1 MLKNG
6 GGKYKFFYLC
16 KLNLTITFLSMKR
29 YFLFLFLFLFGG
41 FVLVAQSDTLL
52 LPFNATTLTN
62 EQKASNTDY
71 LAYQVSDIQSNQL
84 TDCMEAVDLG
94 LSVLWATCN
103 VGASAPED
111 YGDYFAWGETKPKEI
126 YDWSTYKYCKGTSK
140 TITKYCNNSS
150 YGYNGFTDNKIVLDP
165 EDDAATANWGGPWRM
180 PTDAEC
186 IELCNNCK
194 WRLSIQ
200 NGVQG
205 YKVTG
210 TNGNSIFL
218 PAAGFKSDT
227 LFNSPTLVGTCW
239 SSSPVLIVSECV
251 TRLYFDPIYV
261 YTGISGRHYGLSVRP
276 VYPKELIQT
285 YEFVE
290 KDTICG
296 NELPYIWRGKE
307 CNVAGVYYDSLKT
320 ALGGDS
326 VYVLELTVLPENEC
340 NELSDCIEAVDLGL
354 SVLWATCNVGAST
367 PEDYGDHFAW
377 GETKPKGSYDWDTY
391 KFGNIVKVNL
401 TKYNNVDGL
410 TTLALEDDA
419 AAVNWGGYW
428 RMPTVAEMEELFDN
442 CAWTWTTQ
450 NGTNGYR
457 VTGRNGKSIFLP
469 IAGFMSG
476 NSCIG
481 EGENAGYWTNEL
493 ASSDDISLGAHISL
507 SKMNK
512 IKNNSFFRY
521 RGYSIRPVCIESY
534 VVEDTVTVCYGES
547 YMWNGKEYSKSG
559 VYTDTLQNIQGGDSI
574 LMLNLTVLPEVIGTE
589 ENLTICYGE
598 SYKWCG
604 VEYSE
609 SGVYRDTLQSAQG
622 CDSIVTLNLTVLPS
636 YILADTIT
644 IQEGDSYLWRG
655 DTYEEAGVYSDSLLT
670 INGCD
675 SVYLLTLIVEKAIVE
690 DVVVD
695 AINIAEQCAG
705 TGVMEVEVTLTSG
718 VVDEVS
724 FEFSQAAKDAGL
736 ENITLP
742 YNEQMQVQY
751 TDVRAGRYKMVVM
764 GLRNDTKAFE
774 EEKELTF
781 LYPSTVLKQLW
792 NDVVAVLTHDYNG
805 GYNFVDFK
813 WYKNGL
819 LLSGE
824 THSYICQQLEFGAEY
839 SALLTEDNGT
849 QLMTCPLIATEHVD
863 ISLYPTLLNRA
874 QRINCNVSETS
885 VVYIYDMMGN
895 LILEFNVASGETEL
909 EMPYTSG
916 VYMVKIVTA
925 SSKVRNIKLIVR

>member
-1 MLKNG
+1 
-6 GGKYKFFYLC
+6 
-16 KLNLTITFLSMKR
+16 MKR
-29 YFLFLFLFLFGG
+29 YYILSLLFIFFALG
-41 FVLVAQSDTLL
+41 VVAQVDSLI
-52 LPFNATTLTN
+52 LPFGATTLTD

-84 TDCMEAVDLG
+84 TDCMESVDLG

-103 VGASAPED
+103 VGASSPED
-111 YGDYFAWGETKPKEI
+111 YGDYFAWGETQPKEQ
-126 YDWSTYKYCKGTSK
+126 YYWTTYKYCNGASRTLL
-140 TITKYCNNSS
+140 KYCSDSS
-150 YGYNGFTDNKIVLDP
+150 YGNNGFTDNKIMLESV
-165 EDDAATANWGGPWRM
+165 DDAATVNWGGSWRM
-180 PTDAEC
+180 PTDEEM
-186 IELCNNCK
+186 IELREQCT
-194 WRLSIQ
+194 WIWITQ
-200 NGVQG
+200 NGVKG
-205 YKVTG
+205 YKVVG
-210 TNGNSIFL
+210 PNGNLIFL
-218 PAAGFKSDT
+218 PAAYLMIGGTLSGTAGHVGKYWSNSLSQRDPNVGGYCLNFSKDT
-227 LFNSPTLVGTCW
+227 
-239 SSSPVLIVSECV
+239 
-251 TRLYFDPIYV
+251 IYA
-261 YTGISGRHYGLSVRP
+261 SNFSRCYGATIRP
-276 VYPKELIQT
+276 VCPKELEFQT
-285 YEFVE
+285 YEFVD

-326 VYVLELTVLPENEC
+326 VYVLELTVLPETEC

-391 KFGNIVKVNL
+391 KFGNIVNL

-428 RMPTVAEMEELFDN
+428 RMPSVAEMEELFDN
-442 CAWTWTTQ
+442 CTWTWTTQ
-450 NGTNGYR
+450 NGKNGYR

-481 EGENAGYWTNEL
+481 EGVNVGYWTNEL
-493 ASSDDISLGAHISL
+493 ASSDDISLGASISL

-547 YMWNGKEYSKSG
+547 YMWNGKEYSMSG

-574 LMLNLTVLPEVIGTE
+574 LMLNLTVLPEVIGLE

-609 SGVYRDTLQSAQG
+609 DGVYRDTLQSAQG
-622 CDSIVTLNLTVLPS
+622 CDSIVTLNLIVLPS
-636 YILADTIT
+636 YILVDTIT

-675 SVYLLTLIVEKAIVE
+675 SVYTLTLIVEEVIVE

-705 TGVMEVEVTLTSG
+705 TGVLDVEVLLSSG
-718 VVDEVS
+718 SVDKVS
-724 FEFSQAAKDAGL
+724 FIFNQDAIEAGFV
-736 ENITLP
+736 NITLP
-742 YNEQMQVQY
+742 YNNQMQVQY
-751 TDVRAGRYKMVVM
+751 TDVRAGRYKVTVM
-764 GLRNDTKAFE
+764 GLFNEEKVFE
-774 EEKELTF
+774 EEKELIF
-781 LYPSTVLKQLW
+781 LYPSTVLKQHW

-813 WYKNGL
+813 WYKNGVV
-819 LLSGE
+819 LSGE
-824 THSYICQQLEFGAEY
+824 THSYIHQPLEFGAEY

-863 ISLYPTLLNRA
+863 ISLYPTLLNGA
-874 QRINCNVSETS
+874 QRVKCKVSETS

-895 LILEFNVASGETEL
+895 LILELNVESGETEL
-909 EMPYTSG
+909 EMPYAAG
-916 VYMVKIVTA
+916 VYMAKIVTA
-925 SSKVRNIKLIVR
+925 SSEERNIKLIVR